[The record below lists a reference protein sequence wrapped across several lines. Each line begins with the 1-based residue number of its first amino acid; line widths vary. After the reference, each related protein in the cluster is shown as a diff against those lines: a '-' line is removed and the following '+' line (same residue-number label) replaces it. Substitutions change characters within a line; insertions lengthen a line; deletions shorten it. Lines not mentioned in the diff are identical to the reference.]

1 MTPKE
6 EVIEKLIESLATN
19 DEDPSLQAVQEALN
33 LGMQPY
39 EIVNSGITKGLQIV
53 GKKFEDKDYFLPDL
67 LLAADIVKNIMG
79 ILDPLLKAGEGSY
92 VGKVVVGTVESDI
105 HDIGKNIVI
114 ALLQSGG
121 FETFDLGVDVPT
133 QTFVEKVKEVNPNI
147 LAMSAL
153 LTTTMENMR
162 DVIDALKK
170 EGLRDDLR
178 VIIGGAC
185 ITEEFVK
192 EIGADALGADA
203 IEALEICK
211 QWI

>member
-1 MTPKE
+1 MTTKE

>member
-1 MTPKE
+1 MTTKE

-67 LLAADIVKNIMG
+67 LLAADIVKKIMG
-79 ILDPLLKAGEGSY
+79 ILDPLMKAGEGSY

>member
-1 MTPKE
+1 MTTKE

-67 LLAADIVKNIMG
+67 LMAADIVKKIMG

-92 VGKVVVGTVESDI
+92 VGKVVIGTVESDI

-121 FETFDLGVDVPT
+121 FETYDLGVDVTT
-133 QTFVEKVKEVNPNI
+133 QKFVEKVKEVKPNI

-170 EGLRDDLR
+170 EGLRNDLK

-185 ITEEFVK
+185 ITEDFVK
-192 EIGADALGADA
+192 EIGADARGTDA